1 MNSKVTVVLVNY
13 NDSQYMEEFFDSVHR
28 QTYENIDVVLVD
40 NASVDSSLTWIKD
53 NEPKIKVIALNE
65 NVGFGEGCNIGAK
78 WALDNG
84 TEYVLFL
91 NIDTVI
97 EPNLVS
103 ELVKAA
109 DNNTVTTALTYCGVR
124 DAHEVWYSGGKIDY
138 TTANT
143 FQTLYKADE
152 TEERMVEFISGCCM
166 LIHRNIF
173 ETVGYFKK
181 EYYLYYEDTDFCVRL
196 RKSNVNMKYISTT
209 SLWHKVGG
217 SSLGQSETSCSTQY
231 YVTRNRLLFADRQ
244 GDFFKHGN
252 LGVMKSILEERA
264 FFDGKQNE
272 KYQLYV
278 QTAFKDYLRGYF
290 GEGYYGKR
298 LIKEHF
304 YLPEDFYEMEED
316 GLNDW
321 FWSKSPKAR
330 IILANARKKDV
341 AYRVLFEISAAD
353 VSKKNRIDID
363 LPGIG
368 RKTYTVPGHIE
379 FSMMV
384 KAEECGAIYFNY
396 HGMPVA
402 DVKQGNERALYFQ
415 IVNFKAEE
423 KECTYYLDSQFLD
436 EEGTDERFNWC
447 TKKESALY
455 IFNNDKRDKTV
466 ELNMQAE
473 SVDNCVH
480 DLIISDENGRV
491 FNAKMPGSIKLPI
504 ELKANTTS
512 RLSLKTDAPVISEG
526 DRKLSF
532 MLKNISLAES
542 EQEIYFGGNF
552 YHEETDG
559 YSTWHWCSADNERI
573 YISNN
578 TDTMGIYKLTFVVG
592 SYTEKSQK
600 VVVRVDGRIAWKGK
614 TDERCGVL
622 LKLCPKTVSVVS
634 VEVDI
639 PILTEYDRSVCFR
652 MNNAK
657 LEAVSEDCV
666 FDESFYGVETDNES
680 CWRWSGSKTSRIKL
694 INRKHTIKNINVRLM
709 LMPFNDKYM
718 SHKYEILLDKVLCH
732 SGNIGDTDSFWVE
745 LPPDSVSELEI
756 RSNCVP
762 EIDGDRQLAY
772 CIYNLQLQEQ
782 TDGFGFDDSLYG
794 EESNGTEHWRWSKE
808 SRVGFSVKKSG
819 CRKYGVTF
827 AVNTEVQPQDKSVE
841 VCVDNEKVLHHKLND
856 EIYVELSNEYRDV
869 HRIEIRTKVE
879 PFSIEGDDRSF
890 TFRLTDYKIS

>member
-13 NDSQYMEEFFDSVHR
+13 NDSQYMEEFFDSLHR

-40 NASVDSSLTWIKD
+40 NASVDSSLAWIKD
-53 NEPKIKVIALNE
+53 NEPEINVIALNE

-84 TEYVLFL
+84 AEYVLFL
-91 NIDTVI
+91 NIDTVL
-97 EPNLVS
+97 EPDLVS
-103 ELVKAA
+103 GLVKAA

-124 DAHEVWYSGGKIDY
+124 DAHEVWYSGGEIDY
-138 TTANT
+138 TTGNT
-143 FQTLYKADE
+143 FQKLYKADE

-217 SSLGQSETSCSTQY
+217 SSLGESETSCSTQY

-244 GDFFKHGN
+244 GDFFKQGN

-278 QTAFKDYLRGYF
+278 QTAFKDYLKGYF

-316 GLNDW
+316 GLNAW

-341 AYRVLFEISAAD
+341 VYRVSFEVSGAD
-353 VSKKNRIDID
+353 VLKKNRIDID

-396 HGMPVA
+396 HGMPVE
-402 DVKQGNERALYFQ
+402 DVKQGNERELYFQ

-423 KECTYYLDSQFLD
+423 KECTYYLDSQFMD
-436 EEGTDERFNWC
+436 EEGTEEKFNWC

-473 SVDNCVH
+473 SFDNCVH
-480 DLIISDENGRV
+480 ELIINDENGRV

-512 RLSLKTDAPVISEG
+512 RLSLKTDAPVINEG

-532 MLKNISLAES
+532 MLKNISFAES
-542 EQEIYFGGNF
+542 EQEVYFGGNF
-552 YHEETDG
+552 YPEETDG
-559 YSTWHWCSADNERI
+559 SSTWHWCSADNGRI
-573 YISNN
+573 FISNN
-578 TDTMGIYKLTFVVG
+578 TDTMGIYKLTFAVS
-592 SYTEKSQK
+592 SYTGKTQD
-600 VVVRVDGRIAWKGK
+600 VIVRVDGRIAWRGK
-614 TDERCGVL
+614 TDERCSVL
-622 LKLCPKTVSVVS
+622 LKLCAKSVTVISIETAIS
-634 VEVDI
+634 PLLDG
-639 PILTEYDRSVCFR
+639 DRNICFR
-652 MNNAK
+652 MDNVK
-657 LEAVSEDCV
+657 LEIVSDTCIY
-666 FDESFYGVETDNES
+666 DESFYEPETDGAN
-680 CWRWSGSKTSRIKL
+680 CWRWSKNKISCIKL
-694 INRKHTIKNINVRLM
+694 INCKNTINKLNVSIM
-709 LMPFNDKYM
+709 LLPFN
-718 SHKYEILLDKVLCH
+718 HKYAGKKCEILLNKELCH
-732 SGNIGDTDSFWVE
+732 CGSMGDKADFLVE

-762 EIDGDRQLAY
+762 ELDGDRQLTY
-772 CIYNLQLQEQ
+772 CIYNPLLEEQ
-782 TDGFGFDDSLYG
+782 TD
-794 EESNGTEHWRWSKE
+794 
-808 SRVGFSVKKSG
+808 
-819 CRKYGVTF
+819 
-827 AVNTEVQPQDKSVE
+827 
-841 VCVDNEKVLHHKLND
+841 VL
-856 EIYVELSNEYRDV
+856 
-869 HRIEIRTKVE
+869 
-879 PFSIEGDDRSF
+879 
-890 TFRLTDYKIS
+890 